1 MNPILSLD
9 PHHIITQH
17 GAQLR
22 TSSLKVAEAFGKR
35 HDNVLRALNALD
47 CSPEFRSLNFEVTA
61 EARTIGAVQ
70 RSVTFYEMTKDGFMF
85 LVMGFTGAKAA
96 RVKEAYIA
104 AFNWMAEQLAAPSS
118 IPGPVAAEARGLAL
132 DYFGRCRQAVTAAGG
147 KPPRWDHA
155 AEQRIADQ
163 MAALLVT
170 GRRWLLAFGVDG
182 QPQLSAVPAGAVVID
197 PTDGQRLAEL
207 LRLHVP
213 TAEVP
218 GVMSACLDRLAPLA
232 ART

>member
-1 MNPILSLD
+1 MI
-9 PHHIITQH
+9 
-17 GAQLR
+17 
-22 TSSLKVAEAFGKR
+22 
-35 HDNVLRALNALD
+35 
-47 CSPEFRSLNFEVTA
+47 
-61 EARTIGAVQ
+61 
-70 RSVTFYEMTKDGFMF
+70 KDGFMF
-85 LVMGFTGAKAA
+85 LVTGFTGAKAA

-170 GRRWLLAFGVDG
+170 GRRWLLAFGADG
-182 QPQLSAVPAGAVVID
+182 QPQLSAVPAGAVVVD